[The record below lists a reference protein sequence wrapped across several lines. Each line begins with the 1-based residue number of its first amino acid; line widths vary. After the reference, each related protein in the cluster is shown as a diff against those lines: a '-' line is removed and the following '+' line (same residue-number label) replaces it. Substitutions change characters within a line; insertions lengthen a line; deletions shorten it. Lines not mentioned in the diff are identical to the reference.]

1 MSESKMLQFDAYLA
15 HDVYITIYMCDEL
28 SEGGEKQMVDLN
40 C

>member
-15 HDVYITIYMCDEL
+15 HDVYITIYMCDEC
-28 SEGGEKQMVDLN
+28 EGGEKQMVDLN